1 MKKRDLCIIILT
13 LVIDQ
18 ITKYMAM
25 TSFTPSITVIDNFF
39 WLTYAKNTGMAW
51 SMFSNATWLLT
62 IISLVITIVLF
73 WLYHSSY
80 KSNDT
85 LMCICQAFMISGAI
99 GNLIDRLVLGY
110 VRDFL
115 AFNIFGYHFPIF
127 NVADMALTIGALV
140 WIFYC
145 IFVEGKK
152 GTHE

>member
-1 MKKRDLCIIILT
+1 
-13 LVIDQ
+13 
-18 ITKYMAM
+18 
-25 TSFTPSITVIDNFF
+25 
-39 WLTYAKNTGMAW
+39 
-51 SMFSNATWLLT
+51 
-62 IISLVITIVLF
+62 
-73 WLYHSSY
+73 
-80 KSNDT
+80 
-85 LMCICQAFMISGAI
+85 MCICQAFMISGAI